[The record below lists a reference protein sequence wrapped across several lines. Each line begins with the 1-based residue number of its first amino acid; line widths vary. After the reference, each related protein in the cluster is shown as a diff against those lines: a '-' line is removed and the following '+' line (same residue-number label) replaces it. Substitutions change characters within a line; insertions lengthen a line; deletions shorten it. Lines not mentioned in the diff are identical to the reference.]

1 MWFLIG
7 VAAGIV
13 FCFATDD
20 WRVRMLL
27 SRGYDNAVRDILEYG
42 YYYSNERV
50 EPPQLDES
58 LLYKVGYWWGEIG
71 VPEK

>member
-1 MWFLIG
+1 MCYDIE
-7 VAAGIV
+7 
-13 FCFATDD
+13 
-20 WRVRMLL
+20 VRP
-27 SRGYDNAVRDILEYG
+27 SCYVPVT
-42 YYYSNERV
+42 SNERV